1 MKEGKF
7 FLLDIAK
14 KTDELKRLISEHPD
28 YPIVVMAGED
38 ANNGAYYWMYCED
51 ISFKVGE
58 VLTVEVPWNEEI
70 ILSDREQFEE
80 ELEEW
85 LYDYLV
91 YEQNQEITEEE
102 FQVKLKEE
110 IAKYESYWT
119 WVIQIC
125 ATN

>member
-110 IAKYESYWT
+110 IAKYEPYWT